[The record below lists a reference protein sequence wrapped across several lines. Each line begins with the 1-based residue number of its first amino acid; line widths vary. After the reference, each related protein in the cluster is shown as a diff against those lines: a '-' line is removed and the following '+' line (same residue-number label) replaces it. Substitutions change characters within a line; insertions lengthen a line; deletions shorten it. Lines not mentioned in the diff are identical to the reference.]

1 MPDALFPAGSAWE
14 PNQMASPGQLVLI
27 TDNGGGDS
35 FYRVGARATLTRYD
49 SVHWWARFRDGAE
62 WCIGVENENFTQVGI
77 LGATLSTHFMPLE
90 EFRAPS
96 IDWQSNADNAIAKGD
111 ANPSSTRPSP
121 VATYWWATF
130 ASGAWCISVESTQ
143 LTGTPGIARGQRP
156 VRLRERLRSIL
167 ARSLRRGTEDTTL
180 RAK

>member
-1 MPDALFPAGSAWE
+1 M
-14 PNQMASPGQLVLI
+14 LI
-27 TDNGGGDS
+27 TDNGGGES
-35 FYRVGARATLTRYD
+35 FYRVGDKATLTRYD
-49 SVHWWARFRDGAE
+49 GVHWWASFRDGAN
-62 WCIGVENENFTQVGI
+62 WCIGVENENFTQVGV

-90 EFRAPS
+90 RFRATS
-96 IDWQSNADNAIAKGD
+96 VDWLSSASKAIAKGD
-111 ANPSSTRPSP
+111 AHLNPARPNP

-143 LTGTPGIARGQRP
+143 LTGTPGTASAERP

-167 ARSLRRGTEDTTL
+167 ARSARRGPEAPNL

>member
-1 MPDALFPAGSAWE
+1 
-14 PNQMASPGQLVLI
+14 MASPGQHVLI

-35 FYRVGARATLTRYD
+35 FYRVGARATLTHYD

-77 LGATLSTHFMPLE
+77 LGATLSTHFMPLGQ
-90 EFRAPS
+90 FRAPS
-96 IDWQSNADNAIAKGD
+96 IDWQSNADKTIAKGD
-111 ANPSSTRPSP
+111 ANASSTRTSP

-167 ARSLRRGTEDTTL
+167 ARSLRRGTEDTTP